1 MTSFYIL
8 KQILKKCGERYV
20 SQFESEIFDS
30 LLWDSTKCAPWCVSN
45 SFVTMATYWV
55 PDLPNIKGFSGHL
68 WWTILMFANSASST
82 WSSQHINMLAQV
94 HDLISSFLSWKSLM
108 FWINWVGTGKDW
120 VAMGMS
126 IIFYSCRCVAC
137 ITISLSSYNCLC
149 CKFTMIALFIYLM

>member
-94 HDLISSFLSWKSLM
+94 HDLISSFLSWKSRM
-108 FWINWVGTGKDW
+108 FWNQLSGDW
-120 VAMGMS
+120 KRL
-126 IIFYSCRCVAC
+126 SCHGNVHNSCVAC